1 MKTLTKEQKEK
12 VEKYLK
18 ENECATSI
26 VWGEDSCTA
35 FDANS
40 KAIEDFMID
49 VEDEGEIYY
58 TPVSNPSVTLQVA

>member
-1 MKTLTKEQKEK
+1 MNVLSKEAKEK
-12 VEKYLK
+12 VEKCLK
-18 ENECATSI
+18 ENECAISV

-35 FDANS
+35 LDAKG

-49 VEDEGEIYY
+49 IENDGEIYY

>member
-1 MKTLTKEQKEK
+1 MNALTKEAREK

-18 ENECATSI
+18 ENECATSV

-35 FDANS
+35 LNAEG

-49 VEDEGEIYY
+49 VEDDGEIYY
-58 TPVSNPSVTLQVA
+58 TPVSNPSVTLNVA